1 MQDTR
6 IDGMGTIA
14 GGEYGS
20 VKVSGMGKCTGDLT
34 AQSLSVSGKFT
45 CQGKLKVGKLT
56 CSGTADFGGDISAAS
71 LSASGRL
78 VLGEGCNLE
87 AQEVRCSG
95 YIRVGGQISADLL
108 KAEGA
113 INAREV
119 VGDQIQIISH
129 SRGLGAL
136 LFPTLSTVG
145 MVEAT
150 TVSLSGVRAD
160 TVSGQNVT
168 IGPRCDIGQVDC
180 SGTLSVH
187 RSAKIGRVTGD
198 CVRQGL

>member
-56 CSGTADFGGDISAAS
+56 CSGT
-71 LSASGRL
+71 
-78 VLGEGCNLE
+78 
-87 AQEVRCSG
+87 
-95 YIRVGGQISADLL
+95 
-108 KAEGA
+108 
-113 INAREV
+113 
-119 VGDQIQIISH
+119 
-129 SRGLGAL
+129 
-136 LFPTLSTVG
+136 
-145 MVEAT
+145 
-150 TVSLSGVRAD
+150 
-160 TVSGQNVT
+160 
-168 IGPRCDIGQVDC
+168 
-180 SGTLSVH
+180 LSVH
-187 RSAKIGRVTGD
+187 RSAKIGQVTGD